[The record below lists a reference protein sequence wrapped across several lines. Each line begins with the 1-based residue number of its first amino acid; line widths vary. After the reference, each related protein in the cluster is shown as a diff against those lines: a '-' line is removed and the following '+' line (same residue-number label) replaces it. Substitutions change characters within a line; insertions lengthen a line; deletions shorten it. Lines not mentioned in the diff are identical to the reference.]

1 MDGCTKHKQSQPN
14 KSQSLS
20 GQNDVGAAVS
30 SFERFTALQ
39 LTIRRQKCRETDLV
53 MAAGAHVRAAHPAV
67 AGEEGAAAA
76 QREAVGGVVA
86 EKGRPARHRRHAP
99 LLPGAAAGQLAQ
111 VRQPRPRR
119 APRPLQRAVAQ
130 QRVTGHQVHR
140 PQAWHMTQFI

>member
-1 MDGCTKHKQSQPN
+1 
-14 KSQSLS
+14 
-20 GQNDVGAAVS
+20 
-30 SFERFTALQ
+30 
-39 LTIRRQKCRETDLV
+39 

-86 EKGRPARHRRHAP
+86 EEGRPARHRRHAP
-99 LLPGAAAGQLAQ
+99 LLPGAAAGQLAE
-111 VRQPRPRR
+111 VRQSSPRR

-140 PQAWHMTQFI
+140 PQAWHMSGSILELETKAIRRFHNHGVGLALCLIAACPL